1 MAYTLLALAVA
12 AVALGPRGQRPI
24 NAAMLG
30 CGAFAAAF
38 FGLRG
43 FGHPWLAG
51 SIAVVAG
58 MLAAVFGAIA
68 DAWGTAALLA
78 SLFAAAAG
86 ATFAALKWTWP
97 PVAALAGS
105 IGLYIGITRKRK
117 LELVLPPLF
126 AAVFAAFGAS
136 IGWAPHRRGALLY
149 PLNDIRW
156 VLALTVALALP
167 FTAVSIL
174 RERAKKSRLA
184 ARTPEMD
191 DEDLKK
197 QIAARQ
203 GDYERAVQEAEAAR
217 LAEAEREAQALQ
229 EAQAALDA
237 QNVRDPQNDPDR
249 GN

>member
-1 MAYTLLALAVA
+1 VA
-12 AVALGPRGQRPI
+12 AVALGPRGQRPL

-30 CGAFAAAF
+30 CGAFAAAL

-43 FGHPWLAG
+43 RGHPWLAG
-51 SIAVVAG
+51 SVAVVAG

-78 SLFAAAAG
+78 SLFGAVSGAAV
-86 ATFAALKWTWP
+86 AALKWTWP
-97 PVAALAGS
+97 PVAVLAGS
-105 IGLYIGITRKRK
+105 IGLYFGITRQRK

-126 AAVFAAFGAS
+126 AAVFAALGAS

-156 VLALTVALALP
+156 VLALSVALALP
-167 FTAVSIL
+167 FTAVAIL
-174 RERAKKSRLA
+174 RERARKARLA

-191 DEDLKK
+191 DEDLKR
-197 QIAARQ
+197 QIAVRQ

-217 LAEAEREAQALQ
+217 QAEAEREAQALQ
-229 EAQAALDA
+229 EAQGALDA
-237 QNVRDPQNDPDR
+237 QNVRDPQDEPDR